1 MSGMNLPATLPA
13 ELAQRLS
20 VHAARLGA
28 AAPAELFADAAGRY
42 ASLAVEGEGL
52 LLDFTRQRLDAA
64 ALQALLEWAAAC
76 GVPQKVQDLFAGVHV
91 NHTEDR
97 AALHVALR
105 AKESRANVGGSLLP
119 TPPVGG
125 SLLPT
130 EDSRASSLQ
139 QEMTGLPQA
148 PSSVGG
154 SLLPTPIPADK
165 LALVAA
171 ERAKLRAFVADVR
184 TGRRRGHTG
193 QPFTDVLNIGIGGSD
208 LGPVMAYEA
217 LGQVREQLEDRTG
230 RRLRS
235 HFASNIDGTRLAGLL
250 RELDPTTTLVII
262 CSKTFT
268 TLETLT
274 NARLARDWLAA
285 ELGESAVPK
294 HFAAVSTNAKAMD
307 AFGVGA
313 DARFDMWDWVGG
325 RYSLW
330 SAIGLAVELAVDTPA
345 WEQFLAGG
353 HAMDEHFRTTPLAQ
367 NLPAL
372 LGLVG
377 AWNRNFLDIGALGV
391 LPYED
396 RLHRFAAYLQQ
407 LEMESNG
414 KSVRRNGEPV
424 TWGTCPVVWGE
435 PGNNAQHSF
444 FQLLHQGNAPSA
456 LDVLVP
462 ARSSAGLQRSADYAV
477 GNAMAQVEAFAR
489 GHTQAEAAAELQAR
503 GRSAD
508 DVAALAPHKV
518 HAGGR
523 PTTVLAFQQLDA
535 ATLGKLVALYEHKVY
550 VQSVLWDVNPFD
562 QWGVELG
569 KKMAEG
575 LAPAVGG
582 EAPANLPVLAWL
594 NAHR

>member
-1 MSGMNLPATLPA
+1 MNLPATLPA

-42 ASLAVEGEGL
+42 ARLAVEGEGL

-119 TPPVGG
+119 T
-125 SLLPT
+125 

-154 SLLPTPIPADK
+154 SLLPTSIPADK

-230 RRLRS
+230 RRLRT
-235 HFASNIDGTRLAGLL
+235 HFASNIDGTRLASLL

-285 ELGESAVPK
+285 ELGDVAVPK

-330 SAIGLAVELAVDTPA
+330 SAIGLAVVRRRKAV
-345 WEQFLAGG
+345 LV
-353 HAMDEHFRTTPLAQ
+353 
-367 NLPAL
+367 LPSRHV
-372 LGLVG
+372 LGLLHFGRRVG
-377 AWNRNFLDIGALGV
+377 PLCLG
-391 LPYED
+391 D
-396 RLHRFAAYLQQ
+396 
-407 LEMESNG
+407 
-414 KSVRRNGEPV
+414 
-424 TWGTCPVVWGE
+424 TT
-435 PGNNAQHSF
+435 
-444 FQLLHQGNAPSA
+444 
-456 LDVLVP
+456 
-462 ARSSAGLQRSADYAV
+462 ADA
-477 GNAMAQVEAFAR
+477 
-489 GHTQAEAAAELQAR
+489 TEL
-503 GRSAD
+503 
-508 DVAALAPHKV
+508 
-518 HAGGR
+518 
-523 PTTVLAFQQLDA
+523 
-535 ATLGKLVALYEHKVY
+535 
-550 VQSVLWDVNPFD
+550 
-562 QWGVELG
+562 
-569 KKMAEG
+569 
-575 LAPAVGG
+575 
-582 EAPANLPVLAWL
+582 
-594 NAHR
+594 

>member
-1 MSGMNLPATLPA
+1 MNLPATLPA

-20 VHAARLGA
+20 AHAARLGA

-52 LLDFTRQRLDAA
+52 LLDFTRQRLDTA

-76 GVPQKVQDLFAGVHV
+76 GVPQKVQDLFAGAHV

-105 AKESRANVGGSLLP
+105 ATA
-119 TPPVGG
+119 
-125 SLLPT
+125 
-130 EDSRASSLQ
+130 SRASSFPSA
-139 QEMTGLPQA
+139 MSGAISLPSA
-148 PSSVGG
+148 MSGASSLPSGMSGASALPSGMSGASALPEGDSSVGEG
-154 SLLPTPIPADK
+154 SLSTPIPADK

-230 RRLRS
+230 RRLRT
-235 HFASNIDGTRLAGLL
+235 HFASNIDGTRLASLL
-250 RELDPTTTLVII
+250 RELDATTTLVII

-274 NARLARDWLAA
+274 NARLAREWLAA
-285 ELGESAVPK
+285 ELGEGAVPK
-294 HFAAVSTNAKAMD
+294 HFAAVSTTRRPWMRSAWAPTP
-307 AFGVGA
+307 ASTCGTGWA
-313 DARFDMWDWVGG
+313 G

-353 HAMDEHFRTTPLAQ
+353 HAMDEHFRTAPLPQ

-377 AWNRNFLDIGALGV
+377 AWNRNFLDIAALGV

-414 KSVRRNGEPV
+414 KSVRRDGAPV

-477 GNAMAQVEAFAR
+477 GNAWRKWKPSRAATR
-489 GHTQAEAAAELQAR
+489 GQKPPRNCRRVAGAPRTWLRWRPTKCTPAAAPPPCWPFSSWTR
-503 GRSAD
+503 RRSASSWRSTSTRFMSSRFC
-508 DVAALAPHKV
+508 
-518 HAGGR
+518 G
-523 PTTVLAFQQLDA
+523 T
-535 ATLGKLVALYEHKVY
+535 
-550 VQSVLWDVNPFD
+550 
-562 QWGVELG
+562 
-569 KKMAEG
+569 
-575 LAPAVGG
+575 
-582 EAPANLPVLAWL
+582 
-594 NAHR
+594 

>member
-1 MSGMNLPATLPA
+1 MNLPATLPA

-76 GVPQKVQDLFAGVHV
+76 GVPKKVQDLFAGVHV

-130 EDSRASSLQ
+130 S
-139 QEMTGLPQA
+139 
-148 PSSVGG
+148 
-154 SLLPTPIPADK
+154 IPADK

-230 RRLRS
+230 RRLRT
-235 HFASNIDGTRLAGLL
+235 HFASNIDGTRLSGLL

-274 NARLARDWLAA
+274 NARLARDWVAA
-285 ELGESAVPK
+285 ELGEGAVPK

-489 GHTQAEAAAELQAR
+489 GHTQAEAAAELEAR
-503 GRSAD
+503 GRSAG

>member
-1 MSGMNLPATLPA
+1 MNLPATLPA

-20 VHAARLGA
+20 AHAAPLGA

-64 ALQALLEWAAAC
+64 ALQALLEWATAC
-76 GVPQKVQDLFAGVHV
+76 GLPQKVQDLFAGVHV

-105 AKESRANVGGSLLP
+105 AE
-119 TPPVGG
+119 
-125 SLLPT
+125 
-130 EDSRASSLQ
+130 ESRASSL
-139 QEMTGLPQA
+139 PQGT

-154 SLLPTPIPADK
+154 SLLPTPIPAEK

-171 ERAKLRAFVADVR
+171 ERAKLRAFVAEVR

-230 RRLRS
+230 RRLRT

-250 RELDPTTTLVII
+250 RELDPVTTLVII

-268 TLETLT
+268 TLEKLT

-285 ELGESAVPK
+285 ELGEGAVPK

-353 HAMDEHFRTTPLAQ
+353 HAMDEHFRTVPLAQ
-367 NLPAL
+367 NLPTL

-414 KSVRRNGEPV
+414 KSVRRNGESV

-489 GHTQAEAAAELQAR
+489 GHAQAEAAAELQAR
-503 GRSAD
+503 GRSAAE
-508 DVAALAPHKV
+508 VAALAPHKV

-535 ATLGKLVALYEHKVY
+535 PTLGKLVALYEHKVY
-550 VQSVLWDVNPFD
+550 VQSVLWDLNPFD

-582 EAPANLPVLAWL
+582 EAPANLPVLGWL
-594 NAHR
+594 NSRR